1 MNVAAPFEVSPISP
15 VMGAVVGG
23 VDLARIDAADFAAIR
38 AAFSCHMLL
47 RFPRQRLTEAD
58 LITFSRRLGPLQV
71 HVLDEYR
78 HPRFPEIYVLS
89 NVDRATGR
97 TTGRHPDMGTLVWH
111 SDLSF
116 QRRPA
121 LATVLYG
128 IEVPKAGG
136 DTLFADLCAAY
147 DALAEST
154 KRRIAFLRGIHDLDY
169 SRIRAGAP
177 PMTKKQRT
185 EAPPVDHPLVR
196 VHPETGRRGLYISHH
211 ISRIAGLSDDESKTL
226 LDELMAHA
234 TAPRFVY
241 RNTWQSGDVV
251 MWDNRC
257 TMHRATEYD
266 AARERRIIH
275 RTVVLGGVPVQP
287 RP

>member
-1 MNVAAPFEVSPISP
+1 MSLAVRDLDVRPISP
-15 VMGAVVGG
+15 VMGAEVGG
-23 VDLARIDAADFAAIR
+23 VDLARLDDASFAAIR
-38 AAFSCHMLL
+38 AAFNRHMLL
-47 RFPRQRLTEAD
+47 RFPRQRLAPAELVA
-58 LITFSRRLGPLQV
+58 FSRRFGELQI

-78 HPRFPEIYVLS
+78 HPHHPEIYLLS

-97 TTGRHPDMGTLVWH
+97 TTGRHPDLGTLVWH

-121 LATVLYG
+121 LATILYG
-128 IEVPKAGG
+128 LEVPKAGG

-147 DALAEST
+147 DALPDAT
-154 KRRIAFLRGIHDLDY
+154 KRRIAALRGVHDLDY
-169 SRIRAGAP
+169 SRVRAGAP
-177 PMTKKQRT
+177 PMSEKQRA

-196 VHPETGRRGLYISHH
+196 THPETGRKGLYIGHH
-211 ISRIAGLSDDESKTL
+211 IARIDGLPPEESRAL
-226 LDELMAHA
+226 LAALMAHA

-241 RNTWQSGDVV
+241 ANRWESGDVV

-266 AARERRIIH
+266 AGAERRVIH
-275 RTVVLGGVPVQP
+275 RTVVKGDVPV
-287 RP
+287 